1 MKKVIGL
8 VLLLIAIIGF
18 NNTVNA
24 ESLFIL
30 NASQSY
36 QAASKSLY
44 SGVRALTI
52 GDMVSIVINETVT
65 NTDTMAYGSS
75 KTTSTKENNTK
86 LLRKILTKWL
96 KVTDDTTGNALSFG
110 GNNSIQNSANATRTL
125 HFGDT
130 ISAQVVQLL
139 SNGNLVVQGKKTLV
153 NANER
158 MDLIVTG
165 IVDPRWINA
174 NGEISSTKVG
184 NLQFAMSGRGAV
196 SRGQNEGI
204 MNRIIKALF

>member
-1 MKKVIGL
+1 MKKLLGSI
-8 VLLLIAIIGF
+8 LLITAIIGLY
-18 NNTVNA
+18 TPVKA
-24 ESLFIL
+24 ESLFVL

-36 QAASKSLY
+36 QASSKSLF

-52 GDMVSIVINETVT
+52 GDMVSIVIDETIS
-65 NTDTMAYGSS
+65 NTDTMTYSS
-75 KTTSTKENNTK
+75 AKSTNTSDNNSK
-86 LLRKILTKWL
+86 FLRKILTKWL
-96 KVTDDTTGNALSFG
+96 KVVDDRQGPISFG
-110 GNNSIQNSANATRTL
+110 GSNTIENSANASRIV

-158 MDLIVTG
+158 MDVIVTG

-174 NGEISSTKVG
+174 NGEISSKRVG
-184 NLQFAMSGRGAV
+184 NLQFAMSGRGSV

>member
-1 MKKVIGL
+1 MKKIIGL
-8 VLLLIAIIGF
+8 NLLIIAIIGF
-18 NNTVNA
+18 YNSVNA
-24 ESLFIL
+24 ESLFVL

-36 QAASKSLY
+36 QAASKSLF

-52 GDMVSIVINETVT
+52 GDMVSIVIDETIS
-65 NTDTMAYGSS
+65 NTDTMTYNSEQGSA
-75 KTTSTKENNTK
+75 TNENNSK
-86 LLRKILTKWL
+86 LLRKILIKWL
-96 KVTDDTTGNALSFG
+96 KVTDDTQAPLNFG
-110 GNNSIQNSANATRTL
+110 GRNTIENSANASRIV

-174 NGEISSTKVG
+174 DGEISSKRVG
-184 NLQFAMSGRGAV
+184 NLQFAMSGRGSV

-204 MNRIIKALF
+204 MNRIIKSLF